1 MLKIISSQQQQNY
14 THTHTHIKNKAIEQK
29 LKQQET
35 SLIIKKK
42 IRCSWNVSF

>member
-14 THTHTHIKNKAIEQK
+14 THTHIKNKAIEQK

-35 SLIIKKK
+35 NLIIKKK
-42 IRCSWNVSF
+42 